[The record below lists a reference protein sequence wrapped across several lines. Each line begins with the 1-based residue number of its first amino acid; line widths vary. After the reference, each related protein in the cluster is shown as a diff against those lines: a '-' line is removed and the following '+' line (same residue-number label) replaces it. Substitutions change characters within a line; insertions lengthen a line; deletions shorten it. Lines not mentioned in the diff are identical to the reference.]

1 MSPLCLIISQ
11 NQKPHKRY
19 GDKSGDKSQICH
31 RKPIAATYS
40 SHIARLRCYP
50 QLPSVTRSYPP
61 VKLLKVLMQVP
72 ELCDERYLSD
82 KICADDYEARSGV
95 QLTGVCEDNDYGRKY
110 NA

>member
-11 NQKPHKRY
+11 NQKPHERY

-31 RKPIAATYS
+31 HKDYS
-40 SHIARLRCYP
+40 SRMATLHYYP
-50 QLPSVTRSYPP
+50 QSPSTTRSYPP
-61 VKLLKVLMQVP
+61 PRPLKVLMQVP
-72 ELCDERYLSD
+72 ELCDESYLPD
-82 KICADDYEARSGV
+82 KICADDYKARSGV